1 MIIILIIIFLVIYIL
16 FGAMF
21 ENRIKNK
28 LIRVII
34 KVILVSLIIPI
45 CVNLLMP
52 FFQKEQLEKEEQF
65 RTTVMNAIVEEKMS
79 SEDIEG
85 LIFNKYRDI
94 FESSEKEAKLW
105 ANNFLATLPEK
116 RVELESLSKKSEEYI
131 NKLSLKWKPI
141 CDLILKQ
148 FDDRINELIKRNE
161 NIIVEKKEYKL
172 IMDIDSNKYEIQ
184 KVRFVEFAN
193 GNSIFISFEPAR
205 IQRGIITEGIEI
217 VYFEQLKNGNTTCDF
232 AIYINQDLYQ
242 ISPRNNRNGYYE
254 SVGYRTT
261 KNPIEDEHFRN
272 KLSEALNK
280 IISSA
285 YLLE

>member
-1 MIIILIIIFLVIYIL
+1 MIIILIIVFLIIYI
-16 FGAMF
+16 FFEAIF

-28 LIRVII
+28 IIRVII
-34 KVILVSLIIPI
+34 KVILVSFILPI
-45 CVNLLMP
+45 CVTLLIP

-65 RTTVMNAIVEEKMS
+65 RTTVINAIIEDKIS

-85 LIFNKYRDI
+85 LIFNKYKDI
-94 FESSEKEAKLW
+94 FESSEKEAELW
-105 ANNFLATLPEK
+105 ANNFLTTLPEK
-116 RVELESLSKKSEEYI
+116 RVELESLSKKTEEYI
-131 NKLSLKWKPI
+131 DKLSLKWKPI

-161 NIIVEKKEYKL
+161 NIIIEKKKYKL
-172 IMDIDSNKYEIQ
+172 IIDIDSNKYETQ
-184 KVRFVEFAN
+184 KVRFVEFTN

-280 IISSA
+280 IISSV

>member
-1 MIIILIIIFLVIYIL
+1 MIIILIIIFLIIYIL

-85 LIFNKYRDI
+85 LIFNKYKDI
-94 FESSEKEAKLW
+94 FESSEKEAELW
-105 ANNFLATLPEK
+105 VNNFLKTLPEK
-116 RVELESLSKKSEEYI
+116 RAELESLSKKSEEYI

>member
-1 MIIILIIIFLVIYIL
+1 MIIILIIVFLIIYII
-16 FGAMF
+16 FEAIF

-28 LIRVII
+28 IIRVII
-34 KVILVSLIIPI
+34 RVILVSFILPI
-45 CVNLLMP
+45 CVTLLIP

-65 RTTVMNAIVEEKMS
+65 RTTVINAIIEDKIS

-85 LIFNKYRDI
+85 LIFNKYKDI
-94 FESSEKEAKLW
+94 FESSEKEAELW
-105 ANNFLATLPEK
+105 ANNFLTTLPEK
-116 RVELESLSKKSEEYI
+116 RVELESLSKKTEEYI
-131 NKLSLKWKPI
+131 DKLSLKWKPI

-161 NIIVEKKEYKL
+161 NIIIEKKKYKL
-172 IMDIDSNKYEIQ
+172 IIDIDSNKYETQ
-184 KVRFVEFAN
+184 KVRFVEFTN

-280 IISSA
+280 IISSV

>member
-1 MIIILIIIFLVIYIL
+1 
-16 FGAMF
+16 MF

-85 LIFNKYRDI
+85 LIFNKYKDI
-94 FESSEKEAKLW
+94 FESSEKEAELW
-105 ANNFLATLPEK
+105 VNNFLKTLPEK
-116 RVELESLSKKSEEYI
+116 RAELESLSKKSEEYI

>member
-1 MIIILIIIFLVIYIL
+1 
-16 FGAMF
+16 MF

-65 RTTVMNAIVEEKMS
+65 RTTVMNAIVEDKMS
-79 SEDIEG
+79 SEDIEE
-85 LIFNKYRDI
+85 LIFNKYKDI

-116 RVELESLSKKSEEYI
+116 RAELESLSKKSEEYI

-148 FDDRINELIKRNE
+148 FDDRINELVKRNE
-161 NIIVEKKEYKL
+161 NIIIEKKKYKL
-172 IMDIDSNKYEIQ
+172 IIDIDSNKYETQ
-184 KVRFVEFAN
+184 KVRFVEFTN
-193 GNSIFISFEPAR
+193 GNSIFINFEPAK
-205 IQRGIITEGIEI
+205 IQRGVLIEGVEI
-217 VYFEQLKNGNTTCDF
+217 VFFEKLKNGNTTSDF
-232 AIYINQDLYQ
+232 AIDLDQDLSQ
-242 ISPRNNRNGYYE
+242 INPRNKHYKNIDIRSN
-254 SVGYRTT
+254 
-261 KNPIEDEHFRN
+261 KNPMEDDNF
-272 KLSEALNK
+272 LSKITEALNK
-280 IISSA
+280 IISSV
-285 YLLE
+285 YLLELKSLDKQSDGLDTKK